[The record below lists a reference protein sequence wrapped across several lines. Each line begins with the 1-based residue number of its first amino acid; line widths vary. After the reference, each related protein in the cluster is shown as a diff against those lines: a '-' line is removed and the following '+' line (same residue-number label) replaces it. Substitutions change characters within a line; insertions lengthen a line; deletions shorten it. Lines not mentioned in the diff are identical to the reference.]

1 MAIHHCQLRPR
12 QRAMS
17 VEEGVLLVLRFF
29 QRSAAPR
36 NKLAGK
42 AELVGFDAMFYYQFH
57 PDLHHLKDPKALVRH
72 YLEFG
77 FHEGRH
83 KNLELATRH
92 YRATFG
98 DLPADFNASMYQNLN
113 DDLVGRFDH
122 DWQYEFHYLEHGRR
136 EGRAYKAPDPPD
148 ARLGGAW
155 ARLFRLADFVACAHS
170 WLEHPPADKDAGMR
184 IFVQDG
190 VDRLAPINLDYVF
203 DPGYYRVAYGFDET
217 PSDVTLYRHWLDI
230 GIGRGWCPNEE
241 RALQHLVAD
250 RRFPPAFDWTG
261 YKASRPE
268 AEASRL
274 LGRAAA
280 LHDFFQHALE
290 KGVDKFVRGPEAGD
304 LFVAVGDYHL
314 IRGHFPAAIEA
325 YDRAATIGQA
335 KIGAIHRRGDAYAAL
350 GKTVAAHADFVR
362 AASDDNA
369 GVWSHVH
376 AARTAATLRSF
387 EKAFEVLAR
396 ARPRWLKNIEY
407 RRTVSDIIELYFN
420 SKMQAARSL
429 YDAGDRHVADPHM
442 LDCLDEIARQITML
456 EGLPPPGEPSHD
468 GHVAILANLDIPQC
482 RHYRV
487 GQKERQLARAGL
499 EARVFDQNETDPF
512 IASLIGARAAI
523 FYRVPAF
530 PNVVRA
536 LLTARALGIP
546 TYYEIDDLVFDP
558 ASYPDPLASFEGQI
572 SKEEYTGLLAG
583 VPLFRYAMSLCD
595 HGIASTTPL
604 AREIEAIVRNHDCLV
619 LRNGLDERNA
629 GAITIGEQPRPEREI
644 VTIFYG
650 SGTKAHNTDFN
661 EIVGPALLRLLSRRD
676 DVRLVIVG
684 HLRLR
689 VEFDAFAARIT
700 CIDFVT
706 DLDTYWS
713 LLAAADINVAV
724 LTESRTTDCKSEIKW
739 LEAAVLQVPS
749 IVSATAT
756 YRDVLEDGVDA
767 LLVEESS
774 QAWED
779 ALLRL
784 VEEPEL
790 RRRLGAAARQKALS
804 RYSLDAAAELLRDAF
819 GPAPEPSALGA
830 PSAGTLPGRGRK
842 LKILVCHVFFAP
854 QSYGGATRVVEDNV
868 DHLIDHCPD
877 IDVAVF
883 ATDEGIVPPGRLRF
897 DQYRGIPVYRIST
910 PQEVNM
916 DWRPFNPANVDIF
929 ERVLDK
935 EQPDIVHFHC
945 IQRLTGSIV
954 EAVRE
959 RAIPY
964 LVTVH
969 DGWWVSDHQF
979 FVDADDTLRL
989 PSTDA
994 FAAVPPQ
1001 GISLTTSV
1009 TRRQRLA
1016 SLLDGAEQVLAV
1028 SDSFA
1033 EIYRRAG
1040 VRNVVTVENGV
1051 SKITPAPR
1059 RMRTDGRLTL
1069 GHVGGRSAHKG
1080 AKLVEA
1086 VLRTTSFDH
1095 LALTMVDAGLEPGVR
1110 SERVWGNTPVLLRG
1124 PFPQSEVA
1132 ELYASL
1138 DVLLAP
1144 SIWPES
1150 FGLVVREARALGLWV
1165 VVSDRGALAEGIE
1178 EGRNGFVIDTAS
1190 SHGLVSVLRGLDSN
1204 VERFK
1209 VPPPREAE
1217 PMRTAADQGRDI
1229 AMLYRAIAKKTRS
1242 GSSTS
1247 TAAGLRGNGKAYS
1260 PREVESRIDA
1270 Q

>member
-1 MAIHHCQLRPR
+1 
-12 QRAMS
+12 MS

-29 QRSAAPR
+29 QRSAAPT

-42 AELVGFDAMFYYQFH
+42 AELVGFDASFYYQFH
-57 PDLHHLKDPKALVRH
+57 PDLHHLKDPQALVRH
-72 YLEFG
+72 YLEHG

-92 YRATFG
+92 YRDAFG
-98 DLPADFNASMYQNLN
+98 ELPPDFNASMYRNLN

-122 DWQYEFHYLEHGRR
+122 DWQYEFHYLEHGQR
-136 EGRAYKAPDPPD
+136 EGRAYKTPDPPD

-155 ARLFRLADFVACAHS
+155 ARLFRLADFVACAYS
-170 WLEHPPADKDAGMR
+170 WLEHLPADKDEGMQV
-184 IFVQDG
+184 FVRAG

-203 DPGYYRVAYGFDET
+203 DPVYYRAAYGFDDSA
-217 PSDVTLYRHWLDI
+217 SDATLYRHWLDV
-230 GIGRGWCPNEE
+230 GIGRGLCPNEE
-241 RALQHLVAD
+241 RALQPLVAD
-250 RRFPPAFDWTG
+250 RRFPPAFDWAG

-274 LGRAAA
+274 LDRVAV
-280 LHDFFQHALE
+280 LHDFYLHALE

-304 LFVAVGDYHL
+304 LYVAVGDYHL

-325 YDRAATIGQA
+325 YDRAIGAGQA
-335 KIGAIHRRGDAYAAL
+335 RAGAIHRRGDAYAAL

-369 GVWSHVH
+369 GVWSHIH
-376 AARTAATLRSF
+376 AARTAAALQSF
-387 EKAFEVLAR
+387 EKAFEILAR
-396 ARPRWLKNIEY
+396 ARPRWLKNVEY
-407 RRTVSDIIELYFN
+407 RRTVSEIIELYFK
-420 SKMQAARSL
+420 SKMQAGRSL
-429 YDAGDRHVADPHM
+429 YDTGDRHVADPHM
-442 LDCLDEIARQITML
+442 LDCLDEIARQMAVL
-456 EGLPPPGEPSHD
+456 EGLPPPGKPSAD

-487 GQKERQLARAGL
+487 EQKERQLARAGL
-499 EARVFDQNETDPF
+499 EARVFGQDETDPF
-512 IASLIGARAAI
+512 IASLLGARAAI

-530 PNVVRA
+530 PTVVRA

-595 HGIASTTPL
+595 HGIASTAPL
-604 AREIEAIVRNHDCLV
+604 ARAIEAIVRNHDCLV
-619 LRNGLDERNA
+619 LRNGLDQRNA
-629 GAITIGEQPRPEREI
+629 RAIAIGEQPRPERKTL
-644 VTIFYG
+644 TIFYG

-689 VEFDAFAARIT
+689 VEFEAFAARIT
-700 CIDFVT
+700 CIDFVA

-724 LTESRTTDCKSEIKW
+724 LTESKTTDCKSEIKW

-756 YRDVLEDGVDA
+756 YRDVLEDGLDA

-774 QAWED
+774 DAWQD

-784 VEEPEL
+784 VEDPAL

-819 GPAPEPSALGA
+819 GPAPA
-830 PSAGTLPGRGRK
+830 PSATRAGTVPGRARK

-877 IDVAVF
+877 IDVAVL
-883 ATDEGIVPPGRLRF
+883 ATDEGIQPPGRLRF

-916 DWRPFNPANVDIF
+916 DWRPFNPANEDIF

-954 EAVRE
+954 ETVRKRE
-959 RAIPY
+959 IPY

-979 FVDADDTLRL
+979 FVDADDILRL

-1001 GISLTTSV
+1001 GISLTASIM
-1009 TRRQRLA
+1009 RRQRLA

-1033 EIYRRAG
+1033 EIYRSAG
-1040 VRNVVTVENGV
+1040 VRNVITLENGV

-1059 RMRTDGRLTL
+1059 RTRADGRLTL
-1069 GHVGGRSAHKG
+1069 GHIGGRSAHKG

-1095 LALTMVDAGLEPGVR
+1095 LALTMVDAGLEPGAR
-1110 SERVWGNTPVLLRG
+1110 SERLWGNTPVLLRG
-1124 PFPQSEVA
+1124 PCPQSEVA
-1132 ELYASL
+1132 ALYASF

-1178 EGRNGFVIDTAS
+1178 DGRNGFVIEAAS
-1190 SHGLVSVLRGLDSN
+1190 GQGLAKVLHELDGD

-1209 VPPPREAE
+1209 KPPPRDAE

-1229 AMLYRAIAKKTRS
+1229 AELYRALAKRTCS
-1242 GSSTS
+1242 GASTS
-1247 TAAGLRGNGKAYS
+1247 TAAGGGRQRDSGRPMGLGETS
-1260 PREVESRIDA
+1260 
-1270 Q
+1270 